1 MSALLKDLRLRRL
14 VKTEDNTHTRSL
26 PYQTS
31 VDNTHIGY
39 LPYTVKKATYNN
51 V

>member
-31 VDNTHIGY
+31 VDNTHIV
-39 LPYTVKKATYNN
+39 PYTVKKATHNI